1 MSLFEF
7 CPHCSAPLI
16 EATLQSEL
24 RSMCSKQCGFI
35 HYDNPTPVVACVQTP
50 RHFFSR
56 GRFHSGFSPALPF
69 LMS

>member
-24 RSMCSKQCGFI
+24 RSMCSKQRGFI
-35 HYDNPTPVVACVQTP
+35 HYDNPTPVVAAVVE
-50 RHFFSR
+50 HN
-56 GRFHSGFSPALPF
+56 GRADPTSLFLTGSLP
-69 LMS
+69 